1 MKSKSRRELIDEL
14 KEHKKAS
21 ETYVYTIESQRG
33 TIAAQ
38 HAQITVKDR
47 QIAGLKES
55 LAMLSDDKDV
65 RYTKAPDRG
74 TVETYT
80 TIVPEHIK
88 RTDVFN
94 SYNVTYAREILCKQ
108 IAKALVDNG
117 LVRFETKPLDMFQEV
132 IQVTARVD
140 VIPWYALCE
149 RVVINRDKSEV
160 TIEGGARKWRVKR
173 KRCKLSIH
181 ACVRRQV

>member
-55 LAMLSDDKDV
+55 LAILSDDKDV
-65 RYTKAPDRG
+65 RYIKAPDRG
-74 TVETYT
+74 TVIKKAE
-80 TIVPEHIK
+80 IEPE
-88 RTDVFN
+88 RVEC
-94 SYNVTYAREILCKQ
+94 SREIYNEMSDAKGIMCGQ
-108 IAKALVDNG
+108 IAKALIDAGV
-117 LVRFETKPLDMFQEV
+117 VRFETRRIPGRPYTE
-132 IQVTARVD
+132 VTARID

-149 RVVINRDKSEV
+149 RVVVNRGKSEV
-160 TIEGGARKWRVKR
+160 TVERGRENGE
-173 KRCKLSIH
+173 
-181 ACVRRQV
+181 